1 MAQHRQNGLSDPGTD
16 LLRVVEHLLVVGQV
30 GDLLAAPCTVQ
41 HIAEVHVGLGSL
53 GERLEILGVCHE
65 DIFDTEIVQHRLK
78 LLLDIAFLFSSRGL
92 LLARSLMQ
100 VDDNDIIL
108 GEIKRSDILLNNLV
122 FSDLINQNRN
132 AIFGLFII
140 REKQIL
146 H

>member
-1 MAQHRQNGLSDPGTD
+1 
-16 LLRVVEHLLVVGQV
+16 
-30 GDLLAAPCTVQ
+30 
-41 HIAEVHVGLGSL
+41 
-53 GERLEILGVCHE
+53 
-65 DIFDTEIVQHRLK
+65 
-78 LLLDIAFLFSSRGL
+78 
-92 LLARSLMQ
+92 MQ